1 MNNDAD
7 LMSTAAELLIGGT
20 PRRFDIALSE
30 ADGKLTAT
38 FEALG
43 IDRADVVVDG
53 RPRLSV
59 DLGDNPGP
67 VVVPGAGT
75 PKRVRIEG
83 YDQGGL
89 VAVRTFIR
97 KGQALRLRT
106 TFEIPS

>member
-1 MNNDAD
+1 
-7 LMSTAAELLIGGT
+7 MSTAAELLIRGT